1 MPIPKGPRFGLGTT
15 LSYIRNPYGFFER
28 SVRRYGQP
36 FGCHT
41 MGGPLVLSGRP
52 EDVRDIFRADPMIF
66 EPWNTDVL
74 KPVLGSN
81 SVILTSG
88 TKHREYRKLLV
99 PPFHGQR
106 MRSYAQSMASAAHDC
121 ASKWHEGEDFRAY
134 NFTQSVSLEVILD
147 TVFGV
152 TDPVVRSGLKAL
164 LPELLN
170 LGNGLPMFLKFLRLP
185 VVPSWRRFTAVR
197 KQTDELIGQLIR
209 DRASSDDR
217 GDDILSM
224 LLEAEYDDGSRMD
237 ELEVRDQLLSIL
249 SAGHETTAIAM
260 AWTLYWL
267 HRHPEKLNRLLEDIS
282 EQAPTGDPEALT
294 QIPYLDAV
302 VNESLRIHPV
312 LPDLARKLSQ
322 DAELMGC
329 KLKAGTAVGAVAF
342 LTHRDP
348 EIYENPDEWI
358 PERFLDHKF
367 SPFEFYPFGG
377 GNRRC
382 IGAAFASFEAKVV
395 LGTLLSAYHFELLD
409 NRPLSVERRHIT
421 LMPRGGVRMKHLGQR

>member
-152 TDPVVRSGLKAL
+152 TDPVVRSRLKAL

-197 KQTDELIGQLIR
+197 KETNELIGQLIR

-282 EQAPTGDPEALT
+282 ELAPTGDPEALT

-348 EIYENPDEWI
+348 EIYEEPDEWI

-421 LMPRGGVRMKHLGQR
+421 LMPRGGVRMRHLGQR

>member
-170 LGNGLPMFLKFLRLP
+170 LGNGLPMFFKFLRLP

-312 LPDLARKLSQ
+312 LPDLARKLRK
-322 DAELMGC
+322 DTELLAC
-329 KLKAGTAVGAVAF
+329 TLKAGTAVGAVAF

-348 EIYENPDEWI
+348 EIYEDPDEWI

>member
-1 MPIPKGPRFGLGTT
+1 MPIPKGPRFGVGTT

-170 LGNGLPMFLKFLRLP
+170 LGNGLPMFFKFLRLP

-348 EIYENPDEWI
+348 EIYEEPDEWI

-395 LGTLLSAYHFELLD
+395 LGTLLPAYHFELLD

-421 LMPRGGVRMKHLGQR
+421 LMPRGGVRMRHLGQR

>member
-1 MPIPKGPRFGLGTT
+1 
-15 LSYIRNPYGFFER
+15 
-28 SVRRYGQP
+28 
-36 FGCHT
+36 

-52 EDVRDIFRADPMIF
+52 KDVRDIFRADPMIF

>member
-1 MPIPKGPRFGLGTT
+1 
-15 LSYIRNPYGFFER
+15 
-28 SVRRYGQP
+28 
-36 FGCHT
+36 

-312 LPDLARKLSQ
+312 LPDLARKLRK
-322 DAELMGC
+322 DTELMGC

-348 EIYENPDEWI
+348 EIYEDPDEWI

>member
-282 EQAPTGDPEALT
+282 ELAPTGDPEALT

-421 LMPRGGVRMKHLGQR
+421 LMPRGGVRMRHLGQR

>member
-170 LGNGLPMFLKFLRLP
+170 LGNGLPMFFKFLRLP

-197 KQTDELIGQLIR
+197 KQTNELIGQLIR

-312 LPDLARKLSQ
+312 LPDLARKLRK
-322 DAELMGC
+322 DTELMGC

-348 EIYENPDEWI
+348 EIYEDPDEWI

>member
-312 LPDLARKLSQ
+312 LPDLARKLRK
-322 DAELMGC
+322 DTELMGC

-348 EIYENPDEWI
+348 EIYEDPDEWI

-421 LMPRGGVRMKHLGQR
+421 LMPRGGVRMRYHGHR

>member
-170 LGNGLPMFLKFLRLP
+170 LGNGLPMFFKFLRLP

-197 KQTDELIGQLIR
+197 KETNELIGQLIR

-282 EQAPTGDPEALT
+282 ELAPTGDPEALT

-348 EIYENPDEWI
+348 EIYEDPDEWI

-421 LMPRGGVRMKHLGQR
+421 LMPRGGVRMRHLGQR

>member
-312 LPDLARKLSQ
+312 LPDLARKLRK
-322 DAELMGC
+322 DTELMGC

-348 EIYENPDEWI
+348 EIYEDPDEWI

>member
-88 TKHREYRKLLV
+88 TNHREYSKLLV

-267 HRHPEKLNRLLEDIS
+267 HRHPEKLSRLLEDIS

-312 LPDLARKLSQ
+312 LPDLARKLRK
-322 DAELMGC
+322 DTELMGC

-409 NRPLSVERRHIT
+409 DRPLSVERRHIT
-421 LMPRGGVRMKHLGQR
+421 LMPRGGVRMRYHGHR

>member
-1 MPIPKGPRFGLGTT
+1 
-15 LSYIRNPYGFFER
+15 
-28 SVRRYGQP
+28 
-36 FGCHT
+36 

-52 EDVRDIFRADPMIF
+52 EDVKDIFRADPMIF
-66 EPWNTDVL
+66 EPWNVDML
-74 KPVLGSN
+74 EPVLGSN

-88 TKHREYRKLLV
+88 TKHREYRKLLT

-106 MRSYAQSMASAAHDC
+106 MRSYAQRMATAAHDC
-121 ASKWHEGEDFRAY
+121 ASEWLEGENFRAY

-152 TDPVVRSGLKAL
+152 TDPAVRGELKAL
-164 LPELLN
+164 LPELLD

-185 VVPSWRRFTAVR
+185 VIPSWRRFTAVR
-197 KQTDELIGQLIR
+197 KKTDRLIR
-209 DRASSDDR
+209 RQIHDRALADDG

-224 LLEAEYDDGSRMD
+224 LLRAEYDDGSRME

-267 HRHPEKLNRLLEDIS
+267 HRHPEKLDRLLEEIS
-282 EQAPTGDPEALT
+282 QRAPTGDPEALT

-312 LPDLARKLSQ
+312 IPDVPRKLCQ
-322 DAELMGC
+322 DAELMGY
-329 KLKAGTAVGAVAF
+329 KLKAGTSVGAVAF

-348 EIYENPDEWI
+348 DIYEQPEKWI
-358 PERFLDHKF
+358 PERFLDRKF
-367 SPFEFYPFGG
+367 TPFEFYPFGG

-395 LGTLLSAYHFELLD
+395 LGTILTSYRFQLLD
-409 NRPLSVERRHIT
+409 NRPLSVERRHVT
-421 LMPRGGVRMKHLGQR
+421 LMPQGGVRMKYLGQR

>member
-282 EQAPTGDPEALT
+282 ELAPTGDPEALT

-348 EIYENPDEWI
+348 EIYEEPDEWI

-395 LGTLLSAYHFELLD
+395 LGTLLCAYHFELLD

-421 LMPRGGVRMKHLGQR
+421 LMPRGGVRMRHLGQR

>member
-209 DRASSDDR
+209 DRASADDR

-312 LPDLARKLSQ
+312 LPDLARKLCQ

-348 EIYENPDEWI
+348 DIYENPDEWI
-358 PERFLDHKF
+358 PERFLDRKF

-395 LGTLLSAYHFELLD
+395 LGTVLRAYRFELLD

-421 LMPRGGVRMKHLGQR
+421 LMPRGGVRMRYYGHR

>member
-197 KQTDELIGQLIR
+197 KETNELIGQLIR

-312 LPDLARKLSQ
+312 LPDLARKLRK
-322 DAELMGC
+322 DTELMGC

-421 LMPRGGVRMKHLGQR
+421 LMPRGGVRMRHLGQR

>member
-294 QIPYLDAV
+294 QTPYLDAV

-312 LPDLARKLSQ
+312 LPDLARKLRK
-322 DAELMGC
+322 DTELMGC

-348 EIYENPDEWI
+348 EIYEDPDEWI

>member
-1 MPIPKGPRFGLGTT
+1 
-15 LSYIRNPYGFFER
+15 
-28 SVRRYGQP
+28 
-36 FGCHT
+36 

-421 LMPRGGVRMKHLGQR
+421 LMPRGGVRMRYHGHR

>member
-395 LGTLLSAYHFELLD
+395 LGTLLPTYRFELLD
-409 NRPLSVERRHIT
+409 DRPLSVERRHIT
-421 LMPRGGVRMKHLGQR
+421 LMPRGGVRMRYHGHR

>member
-282 EQAPTGDPEALT
+282 ELAPTGDPEALT

-348 EIYENPDEWI
+348 EIYEEPDEWI

-395 LGTLLSAYHFELLD
+395 LGTLLSAYRFELLD
-409 NRPLSVERRHIT
+409 DRPLSVERRHIT
-421 LMPRGGVRMKHLGQR
+421 LMPRGGVRMRYHGHR

>member
-1 MPIPKGPRFGLGTT
+1 M
-15 LSYIRNPYGFFER
+15 
-28 SVRRYGQP
+28 
-36 FGCHT
+36 
-41 MGGPLVLSGRP
+41 
-52 EDVRDIFRADPMIF
+52 
-66 EPWNTDVL
+66 
-74 KPVLGSN
+74 
-81 SVILTSG
+81 
-88 TKHREYRKLLV
+88 
-99 PPFHGQR
+99 
-106 MRSYAQSMASAAHDC
+106 
-121 ASKWHEGEDFRAY
+121 
-134 NFTQSVSLEVILD
+134 
-147 TVFGV
+147 
-152 TDPVVRSGLKAL
+152 RSGLKAL

-170 LGNGLPMFLKFLRLP
+170 LGSGLPMFLKFLRLP

-209 DRASSDDR
+209 DRASADDR

-302 VNESLRIHPV
+302 VNERLRIHPV
-312 LPDLARKLSQ
+312 LPDLARKLCR

-421 LMPRGGVRMKHLGQR
+421 LMPRGGVRMRYLGQR

>member
-99 PPFHGQR
+99 PPFHGHR
-106 MRSYAQSMASAAHDC
+106 MRPYAQSMASAAHDC
-121 ASKWHEGEDFRAY
+121 ASKWHEGKDFRAY

-152 TDPVVRSGLKAL
+152 TDPVVRSNLKAL

-312 LPDLARKLSQ
+312 LPDLARKLCQ
-322 DAELMGC
+322 DTELMGC

-348 EIYENPDEWI
+348 EIYEDPDEWI

-421 LMPRGGVRMKHLGQR
+421 LMPRGGVRMRHLGQR

>member
-152 TDPVVRSGLKAL
+152 TDPVVRSRLKAL

-197 KQTDELIGQLIR
+197 KETNELIGQLIR
-209 DRASSDDR
+209 DRASADDR

-267 HRHPEKLNRLLEDIS
+267 HRHPEKLNRLLGDIS
-282 EQAPTGDPEALT
+282 ELAPTGDPEALT

-348 EIYENPDEWI
+348 EIYEEPDEWI

-421 LMPRGGVRMKHLGQR
+421 LMPRGGVRMRHLGQR

>member
-1 MPIPKGPRFGLGTT
+1 
-15 LSYIRNPYGFFER
+15 
-28 SVRRYGQP
+28 
-36 FGCHT
+36 
-41 MGGPLVLSGRP
+41 
-52 EDVRDIFRADPMIF
+52 MIF
-66 EPWNTDVL
+66 EPWNVDML
-74 KPVLGSN
+74 EPVLGSN

-88 TKHREYRKLLV
+88 TKHREYRKLLT

-106 MRSYAQSMASAAHDC
+106 MRSYAQRMATAAHDC
-121 ASKWHEGEDFRAY
+121 ASEWLEGENFRAY
-134 NFTQSVSLEVILD
+134 KFTQSVSLEVILD

-152 TDPVVRSGLKAL
+152 TDPAVRGELKAL
-164 LPELLN
+164 LPELLD

-185 VVPSWRRFTAVR
+185 VIPSWRRFTAVR
-197 KQTDELIGQLIR
+197 KKTDRLIR
-209 DRASSDDR
+209 RQIHDRALADDG

-224 LLEAEYDDGSRMD
+224 LLRAEYDDGSRME

-267 HRHPEKLNRLLEDIS
+267 HRHPEKLDRLLEEIS
-282 EQAPTGDPEALT
+282 QRAPTGDPEALT

-312 LPDLARKLSQ
+312 IPDVPRKLCQ
-322 DAELMGC
+322 DAELMGY
-329 KLKAGTAVGAVAF
+329 KLKAGTSVGAVAF

-348 EIYENPDEWI
+348 DIYEQPEKWI
-358 PERFLDHKF
+358 PERFLDRKF
-367 SPFEFYPFGG
+367 TPFEFYPFGG

-395 LGTLLSAYHFELLD
+395 LGTILTSYRFQLLD
-409 NRPLSVERRHIT
+409 NRPLSVERRHVT
-421 LMPRGGVRMKHLGQR
+421 LMPQGGVRMKYLGQR

>member
-421 LMPRGGVRMKHLGQR
+421 LMPRGGVRMRHLGQR

>member
-170 LGNGLPMFLKFLRLP
+170 LGNGLPMFFKFLRLP

-421 LMPRGGVRMKHLGQR
+421 LMPRGGVRMRHLGQR

>member
-1 MPIPKGPRFGLGTT
+1 
-15 LSYIRNPYGFFER
+15 
-28 SVRRYGQP
+28 
-36 FGCHT
+36 

-52 EDVRDIFRADPMIF
+52 EDVKDIFRADPMIF
-66 EPWNTDVL
+66 EPWNVDML
-74 KPVLGSN
+74 EPVLGSN

-88 TKHREYRKLLV
+88 TKHREYRKLLT

-106 MRSYAQSMASAAHDC
+106 MRSYAQRMATAAHDC
-121 ASKWHEGEDFRAY
+121 ASEWLEGENFRAY
-134 NFTQSVSLEVILD
+134 KFTQSVSLEVILD

-152 TDPVVRSGLKAL
+152 TDPAVRGELKAL
-164 LPELLN
+164 LPELLD

-185 VVPSWRRFTAVR
+185 VIPSWRRFTAVR
-197 KQTDELIGQLIR
+197 KKTDRLIR
-209 DRASSDDR
+209 RQIHDRALADDG

-224 LLEAEYDDGSRMD
+224 LLRAEYDDGSRME

-267 HRHPEKLNRLLEDIS
+267 HRHPEKLDRLLEEIS
-282 EQAPTGDPEALT
+282 QRAPTGDPEALT

-312 LPDLARKLSQ
+312 IPDVPRKLCQ

-329 KLKAGTAVGAVAF
+329 KLTAGTSVGAVAF

-348 EIYENPDEWI
+348 DIYEEPEKWI
-358 PERFLDHKF
+358 PERFLDRKF
-367 SPFEFYPFGG
+367 TPFEFYPFGG

-395 LGTLLSAYHFELLD
+395 LGTILPSYQFQLLD
-409 NRPLSVERRHIT
+409 DRPLSVERRHVT
-421 LMPRGGVRMKHLGQR
+421 LMPQGGVRMKYLGQR

>member
-152 TDPVVRSGLKAL
+152 TDPVVRSRLKAL

-348 EIYENPDEWI
+348 EIYEEPDEWI

-421 LMPRGGVRMKHLGQR
+421 LMPRGGVRMRHLGQR

>member
-170 LGNGLPMFLKFLRLP
+170 LGNGLPMFFKFLRLP

-395 LGTLLSAYHFELLD
+395 LGTLLPAYHFELLD

-421 LMPRGGVRMKHLGQR
+421 LMPRGGVRMRHLGQR

>member
-1 MPIPKGPRFGLGTT
+1 
-15 LSYIRNPYGFFER
+15 
-28 SVRRYGQP
+28 
-36 FGCHT
+36 

-170 LGNGLPMFLKFLRLP
+170 LGNGLPMFFKFLRLP

-421 LMPRGGVRMKHLGQR
+421 LMPRGGVRMRYHGHR

>member
-1 MPIPKGPRFGLGTT
+1 
-15 LSYIRNPYGFFER
+15 
-28 SVRRYGQP
+28 
-36 FGCHT
+36 

-52 EDVRDIFRADPMIF
+52 EDVKDIFRADPMIF
-66 EPWNTDVL
+66 EPWNVDML
-74 KPVLGSN
+74 EPVLGSN

-88 TKHREYRKLLV
+88 TKHREYRKLLT

-106 MRSYAQSMASAAHDC
+106 MRSYAQRMATAAHDC
-121 ASKWHEGEDFRAY
+121 ASEWLEGENFRAY
-134 NFTQSVSLEVILD
+134 KFTQSVSLEVILD

-152 TDPVVRSGLKAL
+152 TDPAVRGELKAL
-164 LPELLN
+164 LPELLD

-185 VVPSWRRFTAVR
+185 VIPSWRRFTAVR
-197 KQTDELIGQLIR
+197 KKTDRLIR
-209 DRASSDDR
+209 RQIHDRALADDG

-224 LLEAEYDDGSRMD
+224 LLRAEYDDGSRME

-267 HRHPEKLNRLLEDIS
+267 HRHPEKLDRLLEEIS
-282 EQAPTGDPEALT
+282 QRAPTGDPEALT

-312 LPDLARKLSQ
+312 IPDVPRKLCQ
-322 DAELMGC
+322 DAELMGY
-329 KLKAGTAVGAVAF
+329 KLKAGTSVGAVAF

-348 EIYENPDEWI
+348 DIYEEPEKWI
-358 PERFLDHKF
+358 PERFLDRKF
-367 SPFEFYPFGG
+367 TPFEFYPFGG

-395 LGTLLSAYHFELLD
+395 LGTILPSYQFQLLD
-409 NRPLSVERRHIT
+409 DRPLSVERRHVT
-421 LMPRGGVRMKHLGQR
+421 LMPQGGVRMKYLGQR

>member
-282 EQAPTGDPEALT
+282 ELAPTGDPEALT

-348 EIYENPDEWI
+348 EIYEEPDEWI

-421 LMPRGGVRMKHLGQR
+421 LMPRGGVRMRHLGQR

>member
-121 ASKWHEGEDFRAY
+121 ASKWHEGENFRAY

-209 DRASSDDR
+209 DRASADDR

-312 LPDLARKLSQ
+312 LPDLARKLCQ

-348 EIYENPDEWI
+348 DIYEEPDEWI
-358 PERFLDHKF
+358 PERFLDRKF

-395 LGTLLSAYHFELLD
+395 LGTLLSTYRFELLD
-409 NRPLSVERRHIT
+409 DRPLSVERRHIT
-421 LMPRGGVRMKHLGQR
+421 LMPRGGVRMRYYGHR

>member
-152 TDPVVRSGLKAL
+152 TDPVVRNRLKAL

-197 KQTDELIGQLIR
+197 KETNELIGQLIR

-267 HRHPEKLNRLLEDIS
+267 HRHPEKLNRLLGDIS
-282 EQAPTGDPEALT
+282 ELAPTGDPEALT

-348 EIYENPDEWI
+348 EIYEEPDEWI

-421 LMPRGGVRMKHLGQR
+421 LMPRGGVRMRHLGQR

>member
-209 DRASSDDR
+209 DRASADDR

-312 LPDLARKLSQ
+312 LPDLARKLRK
-322 DAELMGC
+322 DTELMGC
-329 KLKAGTAVGAVAF
+329 KLKAVQ
-342 LTHRDP
+342 L
-348 EIYENPDEWI
+348 
-358 PERFLDHKF
+358 
-367 SPFEFYPFGG
+367 
-377 GNRRC
+377 
-382 IGAAFASFEAKVV
+382 
-395 LGTLLSAYHFELLD
+395 
-409 NRPLSVERRHIT
+409 
-421 LMPRGGVRMKHLGQR
+421 

>member
-106 MRSYAQSMASAAHDC
+106 MRSYAQRMASAAHDC

-170 LGNGLPMFLKFLRLP
+170 LGNGLPMFLKFLRMP

-209 DRASSDDR
+209 DRASADDR

-312 LPDLARKLSQ
+312 LPDLARKLCQ

-348 EIYENPDEWI
+348 DIYEEPDEWI
-358 PERFLDHKF
+358 PERFLDRKF

-395 LGTLLSAYHFELLD
+395 LGTVLRAYRFELLD
-409 NRPLSVERRHIT
+409 DRPLSVERRHIT
-421 LMPRGGVRMKHLGQR
+421 LMPRGGVRMRYLGQR

>member
-152 TDPVVRSGLKAL
+152 TDPVVRNRLKAL

-197 KQTDELIGQLIR
+197 KETNELIGQLIR

-267 HRHPEKLNRLLEDIS
+267 HRHPEKLNRLLGDIS
-282 EQAPTGDPEALT
+282 ELAPTGDPEALT

-348 EIYENPDEWI
+348 EIYEDPDEWI

-367 SPFEFYPFGG
+367 SPFQFYPFGG

-421 LMPRGGVRMKHLGQR
+421 LMPRGGVRMRHLGQR

>member
-185 VVPSWRRFTAVR
+185 VVPSWRRFTDVR

-312 LPDLARKLSQ
+312 LPDLARKLRK
-322 DAELMGC
+322 DTELMGC

-348 EIYENPDEWI
+348 EIYEDPDEWI

>member
-197 KQTDELIGQLIR
+197 KETNDLIGQLIR

-267 HRHPEKLNRLLEDIS
+267 HRHPEKLNRLLEDIAA
-282 EQAPTGDPEALT
+282 QAPTGDPEALT

-348 EIYENPDEWI
+348 EIYEEPDEWI

-421 LMPRGGVRMKHLGQR
+421 LMPRGGVRMRHLGQR